1 MLDLTPEQQVLRE
14 QFCSLRKEFTELF
27 TRKNEMQTYEE
38 SSLTSLYLS
47 TVGEKQH
54 EVFCLRTKI
63 AVIKLRI
70 ELIQAYINRNEMP
83 ELKTVDEEIH
93 IRFADHKKKIEEN
106 VRQLSA
112 AKEYMKNSFI
122 SADEMKEMKDTY
134 RIIIKKLHP
143 DINPGLSEYETELFI
158 KAQAA
163 YHLGSFMALR
173 EILLSL
179 DLAKDSADSISQS
192 EEFARTVLQLEKNV
206 KNLRKQIEELER
218 SFPFIYR
225 KELNDK
231 EWISSIQKKLDEDIV
246 NLTKEKEKQALF
258 LKVIEEW
265 KPGLTN

>member
-1 MLDLTPEQQVLRE
+1 
-14 QFCSLRKEFTELF
+14 
-27 TRKNEMQTYEE
+27 
-38 SSLTSLYLS
+38 
-47 TVGEKQH
+47 
-54 EVFCLRTKI
+54 
-63 AVIKLRI
+63 
-70 ELIQAYINRNEMP
+70 
-83 ELKTVDEEIH
+83 
-93 IRFADHKKKIEEN
+93 
-106 VRQLSA
+106 
-112 AKEYMKNSFI
+112 
-122 SADEMKEMKDTY
+122 MKEMKETY

-143 DINPGLSEYETELFI
+143 DINLGLSEYETELFI

-192 EEFARTVLQLEKNV
+192 EEFTGIVLQLEKKV

-225 KELNDK
+225 KELNDE
-231 EWISSIQKKLDEDIV
+231 EWLTSIQKKLDDDIT
-246 NLTKEKEKQALF
+246 NLTKEKEKQVLY

>member
-1 MLDLTPEQQVLRE
+1 
-14 QFCSLRKEFTELF
+14 
-27 TRKNEMQTYEE
+27 
-38 SSLTSLYLS
+38 
-47 TVGEKQH
+47 VGEKQH

-192 EEFARTVLQLEKNV
+192 EEFTGIVLQLEKKV

-225 KELNDK
+225 KELNDE
-231 EWISSIQKKLDEDIV
+231 EWLTSIQKKLDEDIA
-246 NLTKEKEKQALF
+246 NLTKEKEKQVLY